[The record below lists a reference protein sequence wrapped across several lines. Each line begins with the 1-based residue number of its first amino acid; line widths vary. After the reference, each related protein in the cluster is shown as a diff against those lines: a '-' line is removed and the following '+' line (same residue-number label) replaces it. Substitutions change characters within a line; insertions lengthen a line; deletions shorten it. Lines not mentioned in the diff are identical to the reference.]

1 MGTGEARREAGGR
14 LSSEKL
20 RSLEG
25 RAVRFRQ
32 LVTRLATRKVQ
43 ARQFDSLYA
52 ATFAISAELIERR
65 ADWISEKAEDTFDE
79 IEAFGQ
85 EPELDDDWLDEL
97 TGEKDKFYF
106 STQSLVRELERL
118 PRKKRARKRKGDLDE
133 QQMAAVVEEAVQSME
148 EALSVSHVEQP
159 QIWIEK
165 IKGALHKCGGTATFC
180 QLKKSTGLS
189 KGALF
194 LGLLLGQENWDIG
207 QKTFYEQV
215 SVTLRDRG

>member
-1 MGTGEARREAGGR
+1 MGDVGGR
-14 LSSEKL
+14 LSREKL

-25 RAVRFRQ
+25 RALRFRQ

-52 ATFAISAELIERR
+52 ATFAISAELIERK

-85 EPELDDDWLDEL
+85 EPELDDDWLDQL
-97 TGEKDKFYF
+97 TGEKDNFYF
-106 STQSLVRELERL
+106 STQSLVKELERL

-159 QIWIEK
+159 QIWIDA
-165 IKGALHKCGGTATFC
+165 IRGALRKKKNGTASFS
-180 QLKKSTGLS
+180 QLSEATGLS

-194 LGLLLGQENWDIG
+194 LGLLLGQENWDIA
-207 QKTFYEQV
+207 QDHFYEQV
-215 SVTLRDRG
+215 WVQLKQEKRKV

>member
-1 MGTGEARREAGGR
+1 MGDAGGR
-14 LSSEKL
+14 LSREKL
-20 RSLEG
+20 RSLEE
-25 RAVRFRQ
+25 RALRFRQ
-32 LVTRLATRKVQ
+32 LVTRLATRKVK

-79 IEAFGQ
+79 IEAYGQ
-85 EPELDDDWLDEL
+85 EPELDTDWLDEL

-106 STQSLVRELERL
+106 STQSLVKELETL

-133 QQMAAVVEEAVQSME
+133 KEMAAVVEEAVQNLE
-148 EALSVSHVEQP
+148 QALSVSHVEQP
-159 QIWIEK
+159 QMWIES
-165 IKGALHKCGGTATFC
+165 IRGALEKKKGTASFC

-194 LGLLLGQENWDIG
+194 LGLLLGQENWNLTQDN
-207 QKTFYEQV
+207 FYEQV
-215 SVTLRDRG
+215 SVTLREGPR

>member
-1 MGTGEARREAGGR
+1 MGDVGGR
-14 LSSEKL
+14 LSREKL

-25 RAVRFRQ
+25 RAHRFRQ

-52 ATFAISAELIERR
+52 ATFAISAELIERK

-85 EPELDDDWLDEL
+85 EPELDDDWLDQL
-97 TGEKDKFYF
+97 TGEKDNFYF
-106 STQSLVRELERL
+106 STQSLVKELERL

-159 QIWIEK
+159 QIWIDA
-165 IKGALHKCGGTATFC
+165 IRGALRKKKNGTASFS
-180 QLKKSTGLS
+180 QLSEATGLS

-194 LGLLLGQENWDIG
+194 LGLLLGQENWDIA
-207 QKTFYEQV
+207 QDHFYEQV
-215 SVTLRDRG
+215 WVSLREGPR